1 MEADAAITLITLL
14 LFIVGIISGRVP
26 VDVALMTAMVVLIIS
41 KVVSPGEALA
51 GFSNPAI
58 FVIACFY
65 IVSAAVRES
74 GALHW
79 WVMKLLGDNTSLTIF
94 LPRLMAPVAL
104 VSSVMSN
111 TPVVA
116 MFIPFLRD
124 WANRHNL
131 SLSKVLIPLSFAS
144 ILGGVC
150 TLIGTST
157 NIIIV
162 GLLQSSPESASLH
175 LFSPAVVG
183 IPIIIFGIIY
193 FALIGH
199 KLLPDRKIESGDFD
213 ISDPRQYAVSMKIEC
228 GGVLSGKTIME
239 SGLLKLNYSL
249 LSEIKTAGKIISSI
263 RSNRTLKDD
272 DVLVF
277 IGQPEAVTELR
288 QIPGLSPIDDQ
299 LSKMETPKNSRA
311 LVEAILATNS
321 AMVGKTV
328 KRSLFRTR
336 FGSVIVSVSRN
347 GRQIKKDVATIRLR
361 AGDLLLIE
369 APQGF
374 VRLHRHSRDFL
385 LLSRLDGIM
394 LPDTSKAATTLG
406 ILFVYL
412 MLVLSGFLT
421 LLSGSMLLV
430 LVLGITKCI
439 TLDQAQRSIDGRVL
453 LAIGASISLGVAIQ
467 NTGLADLA
475 VNGLMSVAGENFY
488 LNLLMLYIA
497 TVLATEL
504 ITNNAAAVLMFP
516 LAQIMSSQLGAS
528 LLPFAIIIMF
538 GASSS
543 FMTPMGYQTNL
554 MVQGAGGYAVQD
566 FFKVGVGLSLIVG
579 LMVILIVPL
588 VWPF

>member
-26 VDVALMTAMVVLIIS
+26 VDVALMTAMVMLIIS
-41 KVVSPGEALA
+41 NVVSPAEALA

-58 FVIACFY
+58 FIIACFY

-199 KLLPDRKIESGDFD
+199 KLLPDRRIESGDFD
-213 ISDPRQYAVSMKIEC
+213 ISDPRQYAVSMKIES
-228 GGVLSGKTIME
+228 GSVLSGKTIMQ

-263 RSNRTLKDD
+263 RSNRTLKDG

-488 LNLLMLYIA
+488 VNLLMLYIA

-516 LAQIMSSQLGAS
+516 LAQIMSSQLDAS

-554 MVQGAGGYAVQD
+554 MVQGAGGYTIQD

>member
-58 FVIACFY
+58 FIIACFY

-162 GLLQSSPESASLH
+162 GLLQSSTESASLH

-199 KLLPDRKIESGDFD
+199 KLLPDRRIESGDFD
-213 ISDPRQYAVSMKIEC
+213 ISDPRQYAVSMKIES
-228 GGVLSGKTIME
+228 GSVLSGKTIMQ

-272 DVLVF
+272 DILVF

-347 GRQIKKDVATIRLR
+347 GRQIKKDVAKIRLR

-369 APQGF
+369 APEGF

-385 LLSRLDGIM
+385 LLSRLEGIM

-430 LVLGITKCI
+430 LALGITKCI

-554 MVQGAGGYAVQD
+554 MVQGAGGYTVQD